1 MEKQEIQI
9 PEFMKEKHYIDRTK
23 KDEIKVVSFM
33 NTNNYRNI
41 NTIPEI
47 IKRLE
52 NPNLSRL
59 ERRELETKLKNLQI
73 RNTKDLDGKKKIIQD
88 KKQQKK
94 NIKLTAKKIVIYAG
108 LVSMITAGTVKGIKM
123 YHDYQE
129 HKEAVE
135 FVKENYDVEYKI
147 HEIKEGETFTSIAE
161 DVHETLPEPVQEAYS
176 SKKIANDMAEKN
188 RIRNRDAIY
197 YGDSLYVPEYV
208 LKEEVDQSKTY

>member
-33 NTNNYRNI
+33 NKNNYRNI

-47 IKRLE
+47 VKRLE
-52 NPNLSRL
+52 NPSLSRI

-73 RNTKDLDGKKKIIQD
+73 RNTKDVSSKKKIIQD
-88 KKQQKK
+88 KKQPKK

-108 LVSMITAGTVKGIKM
+108 FATMITVGTIKVVKI
-123 YHDYQE
+123 YQDYLE

-135 FVKENYDVEYKI
+135 FVKENYDVKREVY
-147 HEIKEGETFTSIAE
+147 EIKRGDTFTSIAE
-161 DVHETLPEPVQEAYS
+161 DVHESLPEPVQEAYS
-176 SKKIANDMAEKN
+176 AKKIANDMAEMN
-188 RIRNRDAIY
+188 RIRNRDDIK
-197 YGDSLYVPEYV
+197 YGNNLYVPEYV
-208 LKEEVDQSKTY
+208 LKEDGDQLKTY